1 MAKIVFSEPA
11 EYDLL
16 GIEYYI
22 YRNLCN
28 PQASKR
34 ITDGILNTIEKLA
47 INPESHPLVADELLR
62 RMKLRMTY
70 FDNYNIFYYYDMQ
83 EDAIYIVRILYN
95 KMDWN
100 NLLRN

>member
-22 YRNLCN
+22 YKNLCN

-34 ITDGILNTIEKLA
+34 ITDGILKTIEKLA
-47 INPESHPLVADELLR
+47 VNPEIHPLVTDELLR
-62 RMKLRMTY
+62 RMRLRMTF
-70 FDNYNIFYYYDMQ
+70 FDNYNIFYYHDIK
-83 EDAIYIVRILYN
+83 EDIIYIVRILYN

-100 NLLRN
+100 NLLKN

>member
-1 MAKIVFSEPA
+1 MSKIVFSEPA

-22 YRNLCN
+22 YKNLCN

-34 ITDGILNTIEKLA
+34 ITDGIIDTIERA
-47 INPESHPLVADELLR
+47 SINPESYPLVADELLC
-62 RMKLRMTY
+62 RMKLRMAY
-70 FDNYNIFYYYDMQ
+70 FDNYNIFYYYDK
-83 EDAIYIVRILYN
+83 EENLIYIVRILYN

-100 NLLRN
+100 KLLRN

>member
-22 YRNLCN
+22 YKNLCN

-34 ITDGILNTIEKLA
+34 ITDGILKTIEKLA
-47 INPESHPLVADELLR
+47 VNPEIHPLVADELLC
-62 RMKLRMTY
+62 RMKLRMTF
-70 FDNYNIFYYYDMQ
+70 FDNYNIFYYYAIK
-83 EDAIYIVRILYN
+83 EDIIYIVRILYN

-100 NLLRN
+100 NLLKN